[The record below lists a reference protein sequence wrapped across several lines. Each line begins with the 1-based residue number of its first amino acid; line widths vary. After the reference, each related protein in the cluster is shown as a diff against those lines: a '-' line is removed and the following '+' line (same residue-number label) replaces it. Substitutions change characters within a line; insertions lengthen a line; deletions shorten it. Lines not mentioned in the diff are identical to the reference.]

1 VQIKVEGLAEL
12 AKALKALPPEISGKN
27 GGPLRKAIGRA
38 AVVIRDDARRRAPVD
53 TGNLRDNIIAARRRK
68 SPPGTEGY
76 YIEVRRKRRK
86 YANTRANRRKGRAG
100 MSYETMGEAY
110 YGMFVELGTEK
121 ELGTARMQA
130 QPFLRPAFESKKV
143 EAVETFRVEFAK
155 AIDAAAKKVR
165 GR

>member
-1 VQIKVEGLAEL
+1 MQIKVEGLAEL
-12 AKALKALPPEISGKN
+12 AKALKALPPEIAGKN

-53 TGNLRDNIIAARRRK
+53 TGNLRDNIIAVRKRK
-68 SPPGTEGY
+68 SPQGTEGY
-76 YIEVRRKRRK
+76 FIEVRRKRRK
-86 YANTRANRRKGRAG
+86 YANTRANRRKKRAG
-100 MSYETMGEAY
+100 LNYETMGEAY

-121 ELGTARMQA
+121 ELGTAKMQA

-143 EAVETFRVEFAK
+143 EAVETFRVELAK
-155 AIDAAAKKVR
+155 GIEQAAKKVR

>member
-12 AKALKALPPEISGKN
+12 AKALKALPPEIAGKN

-53 TGNLRDNIIAARRRK
+53 TGNLRDNIVAVRNRK
-68 SPPGTEGY
+68 SPQGTEGY

-86 YANTRANRRKGRAG
+86 YANTRANRRKGRVG
-100 MSYETMGEAY
+100 MNYETMGEAY
-110 YGMFVELGTEK
+110 YGMFVELGTAK
-121 ELGTARMQA
+121 MPPR
-130 QPFLRPAFESKKV
+130 PFLRPAFESKKV
-143 EAVETFRVEFAK
+143 EAVETFRVELAK
-155 AIDAAAKKVR
+155 GIEQAAKKVR

>member
-1 VQIKVEGLAEL
+1 
-12 AKALKALPPEISGKN
+12 
-27 GGPLRKAIGRA
+27 
-38 AVVIRDDARRRAPVD
+38 VD
-53 TGNLRDNIIAARRRK
+53 TGNLRDNIVAARRRK

-86 YANTRANRRKGRAG
+86 YANTRANRRKKRAG

-110 YGMFVELGTEK
+110 YGMFVELGTAK
-121 ELGTARMQA
+121 MPA

>member
-1 VQIKVEGLAEL
+1 MQIKVEGLAEL
-12 AKALKALPPEISGKN
+12 AKALKALPPEIAGKN

-53 TGNLRDNIIAARRRK
+53 TGNLRDNIIAVRKRRT
-68 SPPGTEGY
+68 PNGNEGY
-76 YIEVRRKRRK
+76 FVEVRRKRRK
-86 YANTRANRRKGRAG
+86 YANTRANRRKKRAG
-100 MSYETMGEAY
+100 MNYETMGEAY
-110 YGMFVELGTEK
+110 YGMFVELGTAK
-121 ELGTARMQA
+121 SPA

>member
-12 AKALKALPPEISGKN
+12 AKALKALPPEIAGKN

-53 TGNLRDNIIAARRRK
+53 TGNLRDNIIAVRNRK
-68 SPPGTEGY
+68 SPQGTEGY
-76 YIEVRRKRRK
+76 FIEVRRERRK
-86 YANTRANRRKGRAG
+86 YVNTRANRRKRRVGKT
-100 MSYETMGEAY
+100 YEILGEAY
-110 YGMFVELGTEK
+110 YGMFIELGTVK
-121 ELGTARMQA
+121 MPA